1 MSPRPLQFEF
11 AAEEAESRRGGGPTG
26 RTVADSESETDRRRR
41 VPSGLLAGRRPGPGV
56 DRHKPGRIAGRAL
69 PKFIES
75 GDVQGGQSYGKADC
89 IRHWQEPCNLPVG
102 DLNMTLNL
110 NPNLSNCG
118 ILLS

>member
-1 MSPRPLQFEF
+1 LLRLTGAGESADSPR
-11 AAEEAESRRGGGPTG
+11 AYSGPTG
-26 RTVADSESETDRRRR
+26 R
-41 VPSGLLAGRRPGPGV
+41 PGQGV
-56 DRHKPGRIAGRAL
+56 DRHKPERIAGRAL

-89 IRHWQEPCNLPVG
+89 IRHWHEPCNLPVG